1 MLSVFHATR
10 EKPEPSNI
18 VGSLDSLA
26 PEQVRKYL
34 SKVGALVHPNQKSQ
48 EHASFMTYGNDKTDV
63 WALGFVPF
71 TTEVLIVIYSDPSE
85 LVL

>member
-71 TTEVLIVIYSDPSE
+71 TTEVLIVI
-85 LVL
+85 